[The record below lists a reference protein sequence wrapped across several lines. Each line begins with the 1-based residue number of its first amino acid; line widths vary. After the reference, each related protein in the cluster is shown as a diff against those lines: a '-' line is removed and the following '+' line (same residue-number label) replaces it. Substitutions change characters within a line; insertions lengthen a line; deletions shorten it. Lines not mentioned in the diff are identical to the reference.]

1 MDKFLKKSDQH
12 LVVKENVPNQ
22 RKGTK
27 WKFKEEYIEYGF
39 IASGPEDAQIP
50 YCLICNSALSNES
63 LVPNKLKRHLE
74 TNHPGHKEKP
84 REYFEKLATERNHQS
99 KKITTY
105 LKLPEKGLVASYKVA
120 QLLAKKKAH
129 SEGETI
135 KSRKFHCQMTQCLA
149 ESKIYHPIWKIKYV
163 RILKWNSNQ
172 RCYGRFKSMNLRIN
186 AISKPTANPQIGCSE
201 KLNLCSNG
209 KSASLRI

>member
-27 WKFKEEYIEYGF
+27 RKFKEEYIEYGF

-120 QLLAKKKAH
+120 QLLAKRKKAH

-135 KSRKFHCQMTQCLA
+135 IAPALAIVVETISVCTDGCPSMRGNQKGKKDSLLSFSRK
-149 ESKIYHPIWKIKYV
+149 IPI
-163 RILKWNSNQ
+163 
-172 RCYGRFKSMNLRIN
+172 
-186 AISKPTANPQIGCSE
+186 
-201 KLNLCSNG
+201 
-209 KSASLRI
+209 